1 VKQKEKNLMAINGIY
16 RLSARWENNLT
27 GDDIVNV
34 WHFRQDEITILDTP
48 GEDLVQAFVTECIPV
63 YAALVA
69 ASYTLNLFSVRQVE
83 GGEEIYEEAVS
94 HPGTRGT
101 AATQLPSTVA
111 CVLSW
116 KTGLAGRRRRGRT
129 YMPVTVEGDLDTGQF
144 IAAYL
149 DGVDA
154 FALNMI
160 DDMATGT
167 VGHAAWA
174 FGIWSA
180 PQTVPLPTPPT
191 MFTQVTQG
199 IARANPGTVR
209 SRRAG
214 SGS

>member
-1 VKQKEKNLMAINGIY
+1 MAIGDIY

-27 GDDIVNV
+27 QDDIVNV
-34 WHFRQDEITILDTP
+34 WHFRQDQVTIFDTA
-48 GEDLVQAFVTECIPV
+48 GEDLVGAFIEECVPV

-94 HPGTRGT
+94 IPGTRGT

-129 YMPVTVEGDLDTGQF
+129 YMPVTVEGDIDTGQF
-144 IAAYL
+144 ITAYL

-160 DDMATGT
+160 DDMQNNSLT
-167 VGHAAWA
+167 HANWA

-180 PQTVPLPTPPT
+180 PQTIPLPTPPT
-191 MFTQVTQG
+191 LFTDVTQG
-199 IARANPGTVR
+199 IARSNPGTIR